1 MFLIDILRDNSGLAG
16 LIATF
21 LVILGFRI
29 YFGTKKGIVA
39 KKFLLEAREE
49 LKKVTWPDRDEVTSF
64 TGVVVVTVIVFSMF
78 LWFVDTGLM
87 SIIKLMMN

>member
-1 MFLIDILRDNSGLAG
+1 MFLIDMLRDNSGLAG
-16 LIATF
+16 LIATLLVF
-21 LVILGFRI
+21 LAIRF
-29 YFGTKKGIVA
+29 YFKTKKGLMA

-64 TGVVVVTVIVFSMF
+64 TGVVVVTVVVFSIF